1 MDIIYELILTIFL
14 EYIMDVSS
22 NRKITLWVR
31 IPLLILL
38 VVFFGAILLSLTIV
52 GLELI
57 KNKEVY
63 TGSIFIFIA
72 LLFVIWIIK
81 LVKDAYRRIEKNKN

>member
-22 NRKITLWVR
+22 NRKIMLWVR

-38 VVFFGAILLSLTIV
+38 IVFFGAILLSLTIV

-63 TGSIFIFIA
+63 TGCIFIFIA

-81 LVKDAYRRIEKNKN
+81 LVKDAYRRIEKK